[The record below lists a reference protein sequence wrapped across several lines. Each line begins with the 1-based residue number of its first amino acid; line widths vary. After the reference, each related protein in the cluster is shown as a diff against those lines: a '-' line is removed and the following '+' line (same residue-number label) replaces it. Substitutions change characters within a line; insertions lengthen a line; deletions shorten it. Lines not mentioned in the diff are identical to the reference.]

1 MISKDSLLAELA
13 KSRAALRRDWSAV
26 GGELNVANRARRSVK
41 RHPLAWLGA
50 AAAIGYLASGRRS
63 TAKTPSIKATSS
75 PSKTISPRLGPWG
88 LVWNI
93 AKLLVPVIRPALS
106 AYAAQKLGELA
117 TKVQR

>member
-1 MISKDSLLAELA
+1 MITKESLLSELA
-13 KSRAALRRDWSAV
+13 KSRAALRRDLWAV
-26 GGELNVANRARRSVK
+26 GDELNLANRARRSVK

-50 AAAIGYLASGRRS
+50 AAAVGYLVSGRRAPAKPPAGKAKAP
-63 TAKTPSIKATSS
+63 TLKTPPA
-75 PSKTISPRLGPWG
+75 RLGLWS

-93 AKLLVPVIRPALS
+93 AKLLVPVLRPALS